1 MSADRRPIATESM
14 VLEPVEQRHTG
25 GIYAAAH
32 ASIDHL
38 LPWMP
43 WAVGVTEEHISGF
56 NQAAEAAWREGRE
69 YPFAMVKNGRV
80 VGIATLSVS
89 HGGVGELGY
98 WVAGDHAGLG
108 LATEAGL
115 ALLRFS
121 FEQLGLYRVELR
133 AGVENVRSLRVAEKL
148 GFTREGVLRN
158 GLDGSEGPFDAV
170 IFGFT
175 PADWT
180 RQSG

>member
-1 MSADRRPIATESM
+1 M
-14 VLEPVEQRHTG
+14 VLEPVEQRHTA
-25 GIYAAAH
+25 GIYAAA
-32 ASIDHL
+32 ASSIDHL

-43 WAVGVTEEHISGF
+43 WAVGVTEEHVRGF
-56 NQAAEAAWREGRE
+56 NEAAEAGWREGRE
-69 YPFAMVKNGRV
+69 YPFAMVLHGRV
-80 VGIATLSVS
+80 VGIATLSIS

-98 WVAGDHAGLG
+98 WVAAEQAGEG
-108 LATEAGL
+108 LATEAGR

-121 FEQLGLYRVELR
+121 LEELGLYRVELR

-170 IFGFT
+170 MFGFT
-175 PADWT
+175 PGDWNS
-180 RQSG
+180 QSK